1 MERKSPY
8 VLVGAA
14 MIVFIAAVAG
24 FVIWKLRAG
33 DRTSYA
39 YYVILF
45 SGDVQGLTN
54 DSPVFY
60 RGLRV
65 GRVHSIQLTSRV
77 DTQRSTGR
85 ERLTEKIEVT
95 VAVDWNIDIRERSYA
110 VFEKPFIAGAPFIQI
125 VGRLDV
131 DQVKPKKRLG
141 QTPYPE
147 IREGAS
153 FLQATST
160 SAQELLT
167 KAGVTVDRL
176 NELLSPD
183 NVGAVSDTLRNLS
196 TTTTGLAKQD
206 AAIQATLAELP
217 GAVAEFRKTFDK
229 LNGVAESLNMIA
241 LEVGPQ
247 DEATRKA
254 LAGKDPGELRKAL
267 AEARKAFANIDGAA
281 NQLGKLVTDNKA
293 PIRALH
299 RDRPHRAVAHHSRAA
314 PAHRQPERH
323 RHPARARPGRLRV
336 QRQAG
341 IYAQMIV
348 RMAVCA
354 AAAASLAACQLLNA
368 VTEPIDLYTVTP
380 KSTFDPDLPAVYW
393 QLAVEAPA
401 AAANLSTGRI
411 AIALTP
417 TSSDY
422 YANAA
427 WTDRAPLMV
436 QTRIVDSF
444 ENTRKIVA
452 VSRESIELRANY
464 VLQPDLRNFEAL
476 YYYGMPPIVRVRII
490 AKLVRLPDRQII
502 GVASFERCVRARAD
516 KIPKVVEAF
525 DQALG
530 SVIKR
535 LVSWTLRT
543 PPPRP
548 PSEAAPA
555 ISGAIAIP
563 PMP

>member
-8 VLVGAA
+8 VLIGAA
-14 MIVFIAAVAG
+14 MIIFIAAVAG

-33 DRTSYA
+33 DRTAYA
-39 YYVILF
+39 YYDILF

-95 VAVDWNIDIRERSYA
+95 VAVDWHIDIRERSYA

-131 DQVKPKKRLG
+131 DQVKPKKKLG
-141 QTPYPE
+141 ETPYPE

-183 NVGAVSDTLRNLS
+183 NIGAISDTLRNLS

-217 GAVAEFRKTFDK
+217 GAVAEVRRTFDK
-229 LNGVAESLNMIA
+229 LNGVADSLNMIA

-281 NQLGKLVTDNKA
+281 NQLGKLVADNKA
-293 PIRALH
+293 PIRQFTETGLTELSLTIRELRQLTANLNVIATRLE
-299 RDRPHRAVAHHSRAA
+299 RD
-314 PAHRQPERH
+314 PAGFVFSGKQ
-323 RHPARARPGRLRV
+323 G
-336 QRQAG
+336 
-341 IYAQMIV
+341 Y
-348 RMAVCA
+348 
-354 AAAASLAACQLLNA
+354 
-368 VTEPIDLYTVTP
+368 TP
-380 KSTFDPDLPAVYW
+380 K
-393 QLAVEAPA
+393 
-401 AAANLSTGRI
+401 
-411 AIALTP
+411 
-417 TSSDY
+417 
-422 YANAA
+422 
-427 WTDRAPLMV
+427 
-436 QTRIVDSF
+436 
-444 ENTRKIVA
+444 
-452 VSRESIELRANY
+452 
-464 VLQPDLRNFEAL
+464 
-476 YYYGMPPIVRVRII
+476 
-490 AKLVRLPDRQII
+490 
-502 GVASFERCVRARAD
+502 
-516 KIPKVVEAF
+516 
-525 DQALG
+525 
-530 SVIKR
+530 
-535 LVSWTLRT
+535 
-543 PPPRP
+543 
-548 PSEAAPA
+548 
-555 ISGAIAIP
+555 
-563 PMP
+563 

>member
-65 GRVHSIQLTSRV
+65 GRVHSIQLTART

-131 DQVKPKKRLG
+131 DQVKPKKKLG

-183 NVGAVSDTLRNLS
+183 NIGAV
-196 TTTTGLAKQD
+196 
-206 AAIQATLAELP
+206 
-217 GAVAEFRKTFDK
+217 
-229 LNGVAESLNMIA
+229 
-241 LEVGPQ
+241 
-247 DEATRKA
+247 
-254 LAGKDPGELRKAL
+254 
-267 AEARKAFANIDGAA
+267 
-281 NQLGKLVTDNKA
+281 
-293 PIRALH
+293 
-299 RDRPHRAVAHHSRAA
+299 
-314 PAHRQPERH
+314 
-323 RHPARARPGRLRV
+323 
-336 QRQAG
+336 
-341 IYAQMIV
+341 
-348 RMAVCA
+348 
-354 AAAASLAACQLLNA
+354 
-368 VTEPIDLYTVTP
+368 
-380 KSTFDPDLPAVYW
+380 
-393 QLAVEAPA
+393 
-401 AAANLSTGRI
+401 
-411 AIALTP
+411 
-417 TSSDY
+417 
-422 YANAA
+422 
-427 WTDRAPLMV
+427 
-436 QTRIVDSF
+436 
-444 ENTRKIVA
+444 
-452 VSRESIELRANY
+452 
-464 VLQPDLRNFEAL
+464 
-476 YYYGMPPIVRVRII
+476 
-490 AKLVRLPDRQII
+490 
-502 GVASFERCVRARAD
+502 
-516 KIPKVVEAF
+516 
-525 DQALG
+525 
-530 SVIKR
+530 
-535 LVSWTLRT
+535 
-543 PPPRP
+543 
-548 PSEAAPA
+548 
-555 ISGAIAIP
+555 
-563 PMP
+563 